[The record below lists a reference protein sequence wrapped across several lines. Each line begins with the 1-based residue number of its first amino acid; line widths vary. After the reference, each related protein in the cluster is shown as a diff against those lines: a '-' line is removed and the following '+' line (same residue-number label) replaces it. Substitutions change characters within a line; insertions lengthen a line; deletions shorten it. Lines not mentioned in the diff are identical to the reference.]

1 MSNEKTSW
9 ISLLSLVYALNVPLL
24 RSTAIP
30 AACTSAVMRGAPYTP
45 RERWCEVSW
54 VLFLGIYLD
63 FYYFPRL
70 ILFSQ
75 RVFNLNRDAVP
86 QALMQSYLIP
96 P

>member
-30 AACTSAVMRGAPYTP
+30 AACTSVVMRGAPYTP